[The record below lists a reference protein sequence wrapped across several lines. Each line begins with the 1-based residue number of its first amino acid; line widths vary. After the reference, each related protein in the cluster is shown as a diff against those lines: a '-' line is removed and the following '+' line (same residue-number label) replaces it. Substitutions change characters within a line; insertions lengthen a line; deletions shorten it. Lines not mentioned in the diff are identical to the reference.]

1 MDAVPYNFV
10 EDVAMLAGCT
20 CLWQL
25 QNLADP
31 LWESV
36 GQLHYRKRE
45 YFSVY
50 FRQTERG
57 IEHLFG
63 TADDFITPEYVKK
76 NRRFVRL
83 NYVFEDIL
91 NDHDRRQWANAV
103 VLSLSSRRSH
113 RVSFWVSTQRF
124 FPFFATICASLLSDW
139 PIAERPPK
147 FFSATKL
154 NTRRF

>member
-63 TADDFITPEYVKK
+63 TADDFITPEIY
-76 NRRFVRL
+76 
-83 NYVFEDIL
+83 
-91 NDHDRRQWANAV
+91 
-103 VLSLSSRRSH
+103 
-113 RVSFWVSTQRF
+113 
-124 FPFFATICASLLSDW
+124 
-139 PIAERPPK
+139 
-147 FFSATKL
+147 
-154 NTRRF
+154 